1 MVSII
6 IASVDPKLLQQ
17 VKQNIDETIGVPY
30 EIISFNNGDGARGI
44 CEVYNEGINKAT
56 QDILCFMHED
66 LAISTKDWGKIVH
79 QIFQQHQKL
88 GVIGIAGSTYKSV
101 MPTGWASQGFAES
114 ERTNI
119 LQSFK
124 HIEYNTIHACVNP
137 NNERLAKVVA
147 VDGAWICVRREV
159 CQHVRF
165 DSEQFKRFHCY
176 DIDFCLAA
184 GKHYEIGVTYEVLL
198 NHFSEGKFDRQ
209 WMDQTLLLFQKW
221 ETELPRSVTPMTEK
235 QIRRIEKQDFKYW
248 VKQMRV
254 FGYGIGEAYKMLH
267 RPRIAKIL
275 GPKYYWKYHYTI
287 FSIYYLKKKRK
298 LLRP

>member
-6 IASVDPKLLQQ
+6 IASVDPGLLQQ
-17 VKQNIDETIGVPY
+17 VKENIADTIGVPY
-30 EIISFNNGDGARGI
+30 EIIVFENSNGARGI
-44 CEVYNEGINKAT
+44 CGIYNEGISKASH
-56 QDILCFMHED
+56 DILCFMHED
-66 LAISTKDWGKIVH
+66 LAISTKDWGKIV
-79 QIFQQHQKL
+79 QRVFENNPKL

-101 MPTGWASQGFAES
+101 MPTGWASQGFPES

-137 NNERLAKVVA
+137 FNETLTKVVA
-147 VDGAWICVRREV
+147 VDGVWLCVRKEV
-159 CQHVRF
+159 CQHVQFDEERF
-165 DSEQFKRFHCY
+165 KKFHCY

-184 GKHYEIGVTYEVLL
+184 GKHYEIAVTYDVLL

-209 WMDQTLLLFQKW
+209 WMEQTLLLFHKW
-221 ETELPRSVTPMTEK
+221 EGELPRSVLPMTEK

-254 FGYGIGEAYKMLH
+254 FGFAIGEAYKMLH
-267 RPRIAKIL
+267 RPRIVKIL

-287 FSIYYLKKKRK
+287 FAIYYLKKKHK